1 MQKKYDIRKATE
13 QDIDLI
19 MKMFDHS
26 RTVMRQDGN
35 HAQWVGY
42 PTRADVAED
51 VRRGVA
57 YLVVSGQ
64 LPVVSGQL
72 PVVSGA
78 APLKTSDNAPT
89 TDHRALATDHW
100 PLATPIGTFAL
111 VPGEEPTYGY
121 IDHGRWIDE
130 RTPYCTLHRVAA
142 MPGTSGVA
150 EAVFRY
156 IKDTCTHLRVDTHA
170 LNRPMRHI
178 LEKEGFVYCG
188 IIYMPDGGPRDAY
201 EWWRWD
207 EVPDDLKQYVEQ
219 EILPRHE
226 DYDAAH
232 RPDHVRRVIARSMCL
247 LSTIHYPLPTLTYAA
262 AAMHDI
268 GICCGR
274 EEHHLHSGRIIREDR
289 ELRRWFSEDEIELI
303 AQAAEDHRASATRAP
318 RSLLGCIVAEA
329 DRDIEP
335 ETIMRRTVEYGI
347 SHYGLAA
354 QTPLRPSG
362 TSPCEGEEP
371 GKTSSDTSHGFSPLQ
386 GEEPGKTSSDTSHGF
401 SPCEGEE
408 PGKTSSD
415 TSRGFS
421 PCEGE
426 EPGKTSSDTSHGFSP
441 LQGEMSEG
449 QRGLDREGHW
459 QRTLEHLHEKYA
471 EGGYIKLW
479 LEESPNAAPLAELRA
494 LIADEGRL
502 RAVFEEIFDNITN

>member
-19 MKMFDHS
+19 LKMFDHS

-51 VRRGVA
+51 MRRGVA

-64 LPVVSGQL
+64 WPVVSGQL
-72 PVVSGA
+72 PV
-78 APLKTSDNAPT
+78 
-89 TDHRALATDHW
+89 
-100 PLATPIGTFAL
+100 ATPIGTFAL

-156 IKDTCTHLRVDTHA
+156 IKDACTHLRVDTHA

-207 EVPDDLKQYVEQ
+207 EVPADLKQYVEQ
-219 EILPRHE
+219 EILPRHK

-232 RPDHVRRVIARSMCL
+232 RPDHVRRVIARAMMIGGQWPVARL
-247 LSTIHYPLPTLTYAA
+247 IYAA

-335 ETIMRRTVEYGI
+335 ETIVRRTVEYGI
-347 SHYGLAA
+347 SHYP
-354 QTPLRPSG
+354 T
-362 TSPCEGEEP
+362 
-371 GKTSSDTSHGFSPLQ
+371 
-386 GEEPGKTSSDTSHGF
+386 
-401 SPCEGEE
+401 
-408 PGKTSSD
+408 
-415 TSRGFS
+415 
-421 PCEGE
+421 
-426 EPGKTSSDTSHGFSP
+426 
-441 LQGEMSEG
+441 
-449 QRGLDREGHW
+449 LDREGHW

-502 RAVFEEIFDNITN
+502 RAVFDSLFDTLTNENKLKNQNS